1 MKRILGIACFLFS
14 GILFAQLPCG
24 DTAVSLSRR
33 LGLWDVLAM
42 SEGSAEAQIARH
54 TFLASHWEYEVV
66 RKEILPTLSFSG
78 TLPQISR
85 TFSKTTLPDGR
96 ETFVPQFYGDY
107 SGGLQLSQFIPQTNT
122 TITVGT
128 SLERLDVYGGERSKS
143 YLATPFGVGIS
154 QSLFTY
160 NASRWER
167 KLNPVKYSAARQR
180 YLQEREA
187 VYGRAAEL
195 YFDLLMA
202 QEAYRSAAEDRA
214 YADTLFVMAQE
225 KYAGGRI
232 VESELLE
239 VELNALQAGYE
250 METLYDGW
258 QEALMALKDFLVLE
272 DEAVW
277 ELSVPGSRFFPGLSV
292 RKALEEAQ
300 ANNALYHE
308 FRQREIE
315 AEANLMRSRTENQF
329 SMEIYASFGLNQ
341 NAGTLAGSYMDL
353 LDQEMVSVG
362 LNIPIVDWGRAKGRI
377 NMAKSE
383 KEVERLRIAQEERDL
398 EREIAV
404 TVTSFSSQGRKVELA
419 RRSLEVAGKRL
430 ELEKLLH
437 GMARTDF
444 SRYRDARVDK
454 DNSLGQYLEALKQYW
469 LLYYAIREKTLYD
482 FSKGEKI
489 EVSFEELLRDS
500 K

>member
-1 MKRILGIACFLFS
+1 MSR
-14 GILFAQLPCG
+14 QLNL
-24 DTAVSLSRR
+24 A
-33 LGLWDVLAM
+33 DVLAM

-54 TFLASHWEYEVV
+54 TFLSSHWEYEVV
-66 RKEILPTLSFSG
+66 RKEVLPTLSFSG

-128 SLERLDVYGGERSKS
+128 SLERLDIYDSERSKS
-143 YLATPFGVGIS
+143 YLATPFGIGIS

-160 NASRWER
+160 NPSRWER
-167 KLNPVKYSAARQR
+167 KLNPVKYSAAKQR

-187 VYGRAAEL
+187 VYSRAVEL

-214 YADTLFVMAQE
+214 YADTLHAMAKE
-225 KYAGGRI
+225 KHLGGKI

-250 METLYDGW
+250 VETGYDRW
-258 QEALMALKDFLVLE
+258 QEALMALKDFLLAE
-272 DEAVW
+272 EGAVW
-277 ELSVPGSRFFPGLSV
+277 ELEMPGRAVMPSLSV
-292 RKALEEAQ
+292 EKALEEAQ
-300 ANNALYHE
+300 ANNAAYHE

-315 AEANLMRSRTENQF
+315 AEANLMRARTENRF

-362 LNIPIVDWGRAKGRI
+362 LSIPIVDWGRAKGRI
-377 NMAKSE
+377 NMARSE
-383 KEVERLRIAQEERDL
+383 QAVELLRIGQEERDL

-404 TVTSFSSQGRKVELA
+404 MVTNFASQGRKVEIA
-419 RRSLEVAGKRL
+419 RRSLEVSEKRL
-430 ELEKLLH
+430 ETEKLLYV
-437 GMARTDF
+437 MAKTDF
-444 SRYRDARVDK
+444 SRYRDARADK
-454 DNSLGQYLEALKQYW
+454 DNSLDQYLEALKQYW

-489 EVSFEELLRDS
+489 SVSFEELLRAAE
-500 K
+500 